1 MSAIALPPWART
13 IRVRLALTYSALV
26 FGFAT
31 LVLAAVYA
39 AVAQTVDA
47 QALDDAAK
55 QKFYVSDA
63 GYVKFLDSK
72 AGADGEL
79 VSANDLQVVQQAV
92 NSQTLFTLRTYILAG
107 LGGMFLVS
115 VVVGWWVAGRA
126 LRPVGAITSTAREI
140 TATDLSRRIDA
151 TGPHDEL
158 RGLADTIDQM
168 LERLEEAFAAQRA
181 LVDDVSHDL
190 RNPLAIVQANVDAVL
205 TDEHADPDD
214 RRTAALVV
222 SRATADMSRLLED
235 VLART
240 RERSGAFEEREVTL
254 STIGEQVVEEYRL
267 LADSRDLRFAL
278 RLPDGPTV
286 WADEPA
292 LVRAVRN
299 LMSNAVRHSPAGGEL
314 TIAVGSRTG
323 WAWLAVRD
331 DGPGIAED
339 DLERVFDRF
348 YTTGTPD
355 NGDGVPN
362 GRDSDALDEERAH
375 GIGLAITRQIVEAH
389 DGRLALYSTL
399 AVGSTFVIWLPDRAA
414 VGPGDRGD
422 VPRGDPLGRR

>member
-1 MSAIALPPWART
+1 MTGPRLPAWLRT

-31 LVLAAVYA
+31 LVLALVYA

-55 QKFYVSDA
+55 EKFYVSDA
-63 GYVKFLDSK
+63 GWVKFLDDK
-72 AGADGEL
+72 AGEDGEL

-92 NSQTLFTLRTYILAG
+92 NSQTLYTLRTYTLAG
-107 LGGMFLVS
+107 LGGLFLVS
-115 VVVGWWVAGRA
+115 LLVGWWVAGRA
-126 LRPVGAITSTAREI
+126 LRPVGVITATARDI

-151 TGPHDEL
+151 SGPHDEL
-158 RGLADTIDQM
+158 RVLADTIDQM
-168 LERLEEAFAAQRA
+168 LERLEDAFAAQRA

-205 TDEHADPDD
+205 TDEHADPED
-214 RRTAALVV
+214 RRTAAHVV

-240 RERSGAFEEREVTL
+240 RERSGAFNEREVAL
-254 STIGEQVVEEYRL
+254 SSVGEQVVEEYRL
-267 LADSRDLRFAL
+267 LAGSRDVELAL
-278 RLPDGPTV
+278 RLPAGPTV

-314 TIAVGSRTG
+314 TVAVGSRTG

-348 YTTGTPD
+348 YTTGDPD
-355 NGDGVPN
+355 NVQDN
-362 GRDSDALDEERAH
+362 GRDSDALDEERPH

-389 DGRLALYSTL
+389 DGRLTL
-399 AVGSTFVIWLPDRAA
+399 FSRVGVGSTFVIWLPDRAA
-414 VGPGDRGD
+414 TGPGDRGE
-422 VPRGDPLGRR
+422 VPAEDPLGRR